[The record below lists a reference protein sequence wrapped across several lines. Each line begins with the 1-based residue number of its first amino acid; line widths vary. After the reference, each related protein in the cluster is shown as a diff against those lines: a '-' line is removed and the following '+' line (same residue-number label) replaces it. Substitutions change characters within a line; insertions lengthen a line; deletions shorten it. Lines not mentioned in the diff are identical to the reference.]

1 MKQNKQAFTLIELLV
16 VVLII
21 GILAAIA
28 LPQYQKAVFKSHM
41 AEAIVNLKTI
51 ANAVHMCELS
61 HEGKIGFGDDNPCVH
76 PENLDVQIGL
86 HQKEDTNSFY
96 TNSFSYSLD
105 RGGLNYLD
113 TVAVAAS
120 KKYEVCLCLQDN
132 GHMAVS
138 SGGDCSGKSV
148 PPFDVNTVLGIE
160 DDDCSCC

>member
-41 AEAIVNLKTI
+41 AEAMVNLKTI
-51 ANAVHMCELS
+51 ANAVHLCELS
-61 HEGKIGFGDDNPCVH
+61 HEGKIALGDGNPCVD

-86 HQKEDTNSFY
+86 HQKGENAFHTNSFDY
-96 TNSFSYSLD
+96 ALD

-113 TVAVAAS
+113 TVAVAS
-120 KKYEVCLCLQDN
+120 SNKYEVCLCLQDN

-160 DDDCSCC
+160 DDDCVCC